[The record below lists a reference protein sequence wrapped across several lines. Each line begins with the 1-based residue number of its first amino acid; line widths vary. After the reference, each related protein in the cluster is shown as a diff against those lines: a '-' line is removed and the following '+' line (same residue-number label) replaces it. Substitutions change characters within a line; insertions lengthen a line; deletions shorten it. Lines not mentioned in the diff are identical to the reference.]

1 MTRFFL
7 AGIIQG
13 SIQGHAIHP
22 QDYRKHIKEILR
34 AHVPGAEVY
43 CPIEKHP
50 SSLEYDEPHGREVY
64 LGHVERA
71 AASDV
76 VIAFLP
82 EASMGTAVEMW
93 EAHKRGAI
101 VLTVTPMC
109 ENWTIR
115 FLSTRLFG
123 GLDVFERFVTSG
135 DLARLIHERSET
147 RR

>member
-13 SIQGHAIHP
+13 SIPGHTIHP

-34 AHVPGAEVY
+34 THVPGAEVY
-43 CPIEKHP
+43 CPVEKHP

-71 AASDV
+71 ASSDV
-76 VIAFLP
+76 VVAFLP

-101 VLTVTPMC
+101 VLAVTPMR
-109 ENWTIR
+109 ENWTIK
-115 FLSTRLFG
+115 FLSTCMFD
-123 GLDVFERFVTSG
+123 GLDEFERFVTSG
-135 DLARLIHERSET
+135 DLARLIRKRSET

>member
-1 MTRFFL
+1 MTKFFL

-13 SIQGHAIHP
+13 SIRDNAIHP

-34 AHVPGAEVY
+34 AHVPGADVY
-43 CPIEKHP
+43 CPVEKHP

-82 EASMGTAVEMW
+82 EASMGTAGEMW
-93 EAHKRGAI
+93 EAHKRRAI
-101 VLTVTPMC
+101 VLTVTPMR
-109 ENWTIR
+109 ENWTIK
-115 FLSTRLFG
+115 FLSTRIFPA
-123 GLDVFERFVTSG
+123 LDAFERFVTSG
-135 DLARLIHERSET
+135 ELARLLAERSET

>member
-13 SIQGHAIHP
+13 SIPDLAIHP
-22 QDYRKHIKEILR
+22 QDYRKHIKAILR

-43 CPIEKHP
+43 CPVEHHP
-50 SSLEYDEPHGREVY
+50 KSLEYDERRGREVY

-101 VLTVTPMC
+101 VLAVTPMH
-109 ENWTIR
+109 ENWTIK
-115 FLSTRLFG
+115 FLSTAIFPS
-123 GLDVFERFVTSG
+123 LDAFERFVTSG
-135 DLARLIHERSET
+135 ELARRLAERAET